1 MLALNA
7 IFMLVTQ
14 YGLEYPRFYER
25 LYQLITPQ
33 AFAAKYRAQFF
44 RLADLFLASGLG
56 MWGWGCQGRDTAEGM
71 GGRKRG

>member
-44 RLADLFLASGLG
+44 RLADLFLASGLCVG
-56 MWGWGCQGRDTAEGM
+56 GGGNGGTLLRDRVGR
-71 GGRKRG
+71 GRG